1 MHVRAGNE
9 LSSRKDVVKTGN
21 ASYVDALRTLAN
33 NTEMKKAL
41 SGKDS
46 EKIKN
51 IFKDFYSEHEGLY
64 SIQWLDSQG
73 TNRYGYPEESSLINF
88 DMKTLKTPSSEP
100 MLQALSDKK
109 ERSFDAPLME
119 GGKGFFFMVPVY
131 GEMDYLG
138 MIYTI
143 MLKD

>member
-9 LSSRKDVVKTGN
+9 LSSRKDVAKHVN
-21 ASYVDALRTLAN
+21 VSYADALRTLAE

-41 SGKDS
+41 SGNDS

-51 IFKDFYSEHEGLY
+51 IFKDFYSQHKGIY
-64 SIQWLDSQG
+64 SIQWLDSKG
-73 TNRYGYPEESSLINF
+73 TNRYGYPEENSLINF
-88 DMKTLKTPSSEP
+88 DVKTLKTRSSKS

-109 ERSFDAPLME
+109 ESSFDSPLME
-119 GGKGFFFMVPVY
+119 GKKGAFFMVPVY
-131 GEMDYLG
+131 NETEYIG

-143 MLKD
+143 KLKD